1 MYDLVSILVDFALL
15 RKDYKHRKNIEKLEK
30 EDGIKRPFQKYMM
43 RPSVVIYL
51 IVLFLAL
58 VLMILFITYQR
69 TITYPKNTQ
78 QEIMVIAGR
87 VENWYEINGSYPS
100 VLEELIGS
108 NPIRKEWKT
117 DAWKREYQFTLS
129 DDGKSFFISSAG
141 ADGKHGTNDDIN
153 SY

>member
-30 EDGIKRPFQKYMM
+30 EDGVNRPFQKYMM
-43 RPSVVIYL
+43 QPSVVIYS

-78 QEIMVIAGR
+78 QEITVIAGR
-87 VENWYEINGSYPS
+87 VENWYEINGSYPNS
-100 VLEELIGS
+100 LEDLIGS
-108 NPIRKEWKT
+108 NPQRKEWKT

-129 DDGKSFFISSAG
+129 DDGKGFFISSAG
-141 ADGKHGTNDDIN
+141 SDGVHGTKDDII
-153 SY
+153 SD